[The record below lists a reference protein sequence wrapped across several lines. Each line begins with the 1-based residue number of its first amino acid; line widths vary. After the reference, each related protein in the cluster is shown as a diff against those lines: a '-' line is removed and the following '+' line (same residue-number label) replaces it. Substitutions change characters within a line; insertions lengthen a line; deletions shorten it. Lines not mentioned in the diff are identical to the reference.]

1 MSSSCIHTTKPLVAR
16 AVLHS
21 KCVTLTVKYYIL
33 LTDGLCGNIA
43 NNITTKTTL
52 IRAKKYKIRYSN
64 TPIGFNFNRA
74 VLQCFVFFSSVH
86 LSSLL
91 QEQFVVDWQALA
103 TFWLLFYSTAFIL
116 QILI

>member
-1 MSSSCIHTTKPLVAR
+1 MAR

-74 VLQCFVFFSSVH
+74 VLQCFVFFFLCALVFLVTGTVCGGLAGSCYI
-86 LSSLL
+86 LAALL
-91 QEQFVVDWQALA
+91 
-103 TFWLLFYSTAFIL
+103 
-116 QILI
+116 